1 MQTPAIVQD
10 TWVRAGWNNFMGL
23 AGNPAL
29 EKGRFYYNHGW
40 MRVEMSPVG
49 PTHARDN
56 HLIALIINT
65 YAFSRG
71 LQLSGYTN
79 PSLRKLGVQEAQPD
93 LAYYL
98 AQSSLPEA
106 GNSAIDLSKTAAPT
120 LAVEVSATSLL
131 GDDTGLKRKLY
142 GQLGVQEYW
151 VVDTATAQILLYG
164 PSPAISD
171 LEPIAASR
179 VLPGLTAIVLAEALQ
194 RGRTEGDTAVM
205 RYILD
210 LSQS

>member
-10 TWVRAGWNNFMGL
+10 TWVRAGWNNFMAL

-29 EKGRFYYNHGW
+29 EKGRFYFNHGW

-56 HLIALIINT
+56 HLIALIVNT
-65 YAFSRG
+65 YAFGRG
-71 LQLSGYTN
+71 LQMSGYTN
-79 PSLRKLGVQEAQPD
+79 PSLRRAGLQEAQPD

-120 LAVEVSATSLL
+120 LAVEVSATSL

-142 GQLGVQEYW
+142 GRLGVQEYW

-164 PSPAISD
+164 PSVAAD
-171 LEPIAASR
+171 LEPIAESR
-179 VLPGLTAIVLAEALQ
+179 VLLGLSATVLAEALR
-194 RGRTEGDTAVM
+194 RGRAEGDTAIM
-205 RYILD
+205 SFILN
-210 LSQS
+210 LS